1 MEKRLKVR
9 NKYLMGILS
18 FFGVCVSALA
28 LYGEPSLLLRTLFLA
43 TAFLFFDR
51 IRITAHQNT
60 FDASPVLGVL
70 GMLTLGGPAVFI
82 ARLAS
87 GMTNPGILPIERSI
101 GYLIGGLLAARL
113 TSLGTFLAWLSVA
126 IVFIA
131 MEHYLRPDQHRYV
144 RWSQLIIGFFFAFLF
159 FTFGRTALYLSVV
172 PAALGVVL
180 VGKIFDL
187 EASYLA
193 AIEALTKAM
202 DAKDTYTAGH
212 ARRVAQYAVIL
223 AEDIGLKP
231 VAVERTRRAALLHD
245 IGKIGIDDR
254 TLGKTGMLTPDEMY
268 KIKRHPDIGADILGS
283 APFLRDIGRIVRY
296 HHERHDGNGYPES
309 LVGGEIPI
317 ESAIIAVAD
326 AFDAMTSNRAYR
338 KALTRERAIAIIL
351 GESGDQF
358 HPMVVDAFHRRFVN
372 DRVDLTIVPEE
383 R

>member
-1 MEKRLKVR
+1 MEKRLEER
-9 NKYLMGILS
+9 NKYLWRILGVLGICTSLL
-18 FFGVCVSALA
+18 V
-28 LYGEPSLLLRTLFLA
+28 LYGDPGLLLRTLFLCL
-43 TAFLFFDR
+43 AFLFFDR
-51 IRITAHQNT
+51 IHITAHQNT
-60 FDASPVLGVL
+60 FGASPVLGVL
-70 GMLTLGGPAVFI
+70 GMLTLGGPAVFL
-82 ARLAS
+82 ARMAS
-87 GMTNPGILPIERSI
+87 GFAKPDILPVKRSF
-101 GYLIGGLLAARL
+101 GYLIGGLLALKL
-113 TSLGTFLAWLSVA
+113 TSLGTLFAWIAVA

-131 MEHYLRPDQHRYV
+131 MEHLLRPAQHRFV
-144 RWSQLIIGFFFAFLF
+144 RWGQLFLGFFFAFLYV
-159 FTFGRTALYLSVV
+159 TFGRTALYLSAI

-193 AIEALTKAM
+193 AIAALTKAM
-202 DAKDTYTAGH
+202 DAKDPYTAGH

-223 AEDIGLKP
+223 AEDVGLKP
-231 VAVERTRRAALLHD
+231 AAVERTRRAALLHD

-254 TLGKTGMLTPDEMY
+254 TLGKTGLLTPDEMY
-268 KIKRHPDIGADILGS
+268 KIKRHPEIGAEILET

-338 KALTRERAIAIIL
+338 KALTRERAIQIVL
-351 GESGDQF
+351 SESGDQF
-358 HPMVVDAFHRRFVN
+358 HPMVVDAFRRRFAE
-372 DRVDLTIVPEE
+372 DRIDLTIAPEE

>member
-1 MEKRLKVR
+1 MEKRLMVG
-9 NKYLMGILS
+9 NKYLMRILGFS
-18 FFGVCVSALA
+18 GVCVSAFA
-28 LYGEPSLLLRTLFLA
+28 LYGEPSLLLRTVILA
-43 TAFLFFDR
+43 TAFFFFDR

-82 ARLAS
+82 ARISS
-87 GMTNPGILPIERSI
+87 GIANPGIQPIERSI
-101 GYLIGGLLAARL
+101 GYLVGGLLAARL
-113 TSLGTFLAWLSVA
+113 LSVGTFFAWLSVA

-144 RWSQLIIGFFFAFLF
+144 RWGQLIVGFFFAILF
-159 FTFGRTALYLSVV
+159 FAFGRIALYLSAI
-172 PAALGVVL
+172 PAVLGVVL

-193 AIEALTKAM
+193 AIAALTKAM
-202 DAKDTYTAGH
+202 DAKDPYTAGH

-223 AEDIGLKP
+223 AEDMGLKP
-231 VAVERTRRAALLHD
+231 AAVERTRRAALLHD

-254 TLGKTGMLTPDEMY
+254 TLGKTGLLTPDEMY

-283 APFLRDIGRIVRY
+283 APFLREIGRIVRY

-351 GESGDQF
+351 AESGDQF
-358 HPMVVDAFHRRFVN
+358 HPMVVDAFRRRFAN
-372 DRVDLTIVPEE
+372 DRIDLTIAPEE